1 MTNYTKTSN
10 VKLNLSQIEY
20 LRGVIYE
27 YYSKNEYMSDDEAEL
42 HYQLEQILAQHS
54 NKIFG

>member
-1 MTNYTKTSN
+1 MSNYTKTTS
-10 VKLNLSQIEY
+10 VQLNLSQIEY

-54 NKIFG
+54 NKIFA